1 MIRSEETKM
10 ANKTFS
16 EINIQDQIAA
26 SVNTAIAVVTNPIG
40 FFKTMPK
47 TGGLVEPLIFL
58 ALIGGVGGILQ
69 AILSI
74 FGVGHAASFF
84 MALAFIVIVPIATV
98 LFSFVSA
105 AILYI
110 IWKLLGSQ
118 EPFETAFRCGAYA
131 AAITPLTA
139 LLGVIPYLGSVLG
152 LAWMTYLLVIA
163 SVEVYQIEVKK
174 AWIVF
179 GIIAALLALS
189 SISSQIAARRI
200 TSQLDQFQKTM
211 KSDDM
216 TPEEAGKK
224 MGEFLKG
231 LEKSADKHK

>member
-1 MIRSEETKM
+1 MG
-10 ANKTFS
+10 NKTFS
-16 EINIQDQIAA
+16 EINIQDQIA
-26 SVNTAIAVVTNPIG
+26 SFVNTAIAVITNPIG

-47 TGGLVEPLIFL
+47 MGGLVEPIIFL
-58 ALIGGVGGILQ
+58 ALIGAVGGILQ

-74 FGVGHAASFF
+74 FGVGLAASLA
-84 MALAFIVIVPIATV
+84 MALAFIVIVPILTV
-98 LFSFVSA
+98 FFGFVSA

-131 AAITPLTA
+131 AAITPLTT
-139 LLGVIPYLGSVLG
+139 LLGIIPYLGSVLG
-152 LAWMTYLLVIA
+152 LCWMTYLLVIA
-163 SVEVYQIEVKK
+163 SVEVYQIEAKK
-174 AWIVF
+174 AWMVF
-179 GIIAALLALS
+179 GIIAALLAIS

-211 KSDDM
+211 NQSGEM
-216 TPEEAGKK
+216 SPEEAGKK

-231 LEKSADKHK
+231 LEKGAGKQK

>member
-1 MIRSEETKM
+1 MG
-10 ANKTFS
+10 NKTFS
-16 EINIQDQIAA
+16 EINIQDQIA
-26 SVNTAIAVVTNPIG
+26 SFVNTAIAVITNPIG

-58 ALIGGVGGILQ
+58 VLIGGVGGILQ

-74 FGVGHAASFF
+74 FGVGHTASLF
-84 MALAFIVIVPIATV
+84 MVLAFIVIVPIATA
-98 LFSFVSA
+98 LFSFGSA
-105 AILYI
+105 VILYI

-131 AAITPLTA
+131 AAISPLTT
-139 LLGVIPYLGSVLG
+139 LLGIIPYLGSVLG
-152 LAWMTYLLVIA
+152 LGWMTYLLVIA
-163 SVEVYQIEVKK
+163 SVEVYQIVAKK

-200 TSQLDQFQKTM
+200 TSELDQFQKTV
-211 KSDDM
+211 KQAEQM
-216 TPEEAGKK
+216 TPEEAGQK

-231 LEKSADKHK
+231 LEKGAGKQQ